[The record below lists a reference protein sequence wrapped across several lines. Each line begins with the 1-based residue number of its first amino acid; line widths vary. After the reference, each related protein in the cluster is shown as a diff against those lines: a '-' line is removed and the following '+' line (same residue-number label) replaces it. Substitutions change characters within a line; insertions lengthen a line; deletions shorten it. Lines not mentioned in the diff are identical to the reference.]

1 MLPSMLVF
9 ILPAHLSHFINLPDK
24 HAISMVRIYI
34 GYIIEQDELVCFLH
48 AQVWSPEPGEPEV
61 TVDNAWLNFMSWLCS
76 QLQNGDPK
84 MLLLWPQCVSFSLKL
99 LHVLTSKFS
108 YRHVC

>member
-24 HAISMVRIYI
+24 CAISMVRIYM

-48 AQVWSPEPGEPEV
+48 AQVWSPDPGEPEV
-61 TVDNAWLNFMSWLCS
+61 TVDDAWLNFMSWQCL
-76 QLQNGDPK
+76 QL
-84 MLLLWPQCVSFSLKL
+84 
-99 LHVLTSKFS
+99 
-108 YRHVC
+108 